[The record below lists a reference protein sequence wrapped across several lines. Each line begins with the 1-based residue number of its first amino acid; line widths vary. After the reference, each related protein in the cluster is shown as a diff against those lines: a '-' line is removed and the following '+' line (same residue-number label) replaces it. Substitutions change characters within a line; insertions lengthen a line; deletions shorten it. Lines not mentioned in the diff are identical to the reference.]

1 MGQLSVRRHEH
12 PRETEVVPGYTQLVT
27 VCVTGATGFIG
38 GHLARLYSD
47 RGEVVRATYRS
58 DKRLDRLAS
67 LDVEPVRADVLD
79 RAAMRRAMRGCD
91 LVFHTAGMVGATPV
105 DRVWR
110 VNALAPRLAVEAAAA
125 EGVSRVVLTGSV
137 AGIGPVAPGEIG
149 DEEQVYRGGPLN
161 LTYADTKHEGEA
173 EGLAAGAR
181 LGVDVVSVNPSY
193 VLGPPVDPAFRGETS
208 TRTIA
213 NYLRGRLP
221 AVVDGEVDIV
231 DVRDVA
237 AGHAAAAEHGR
248 AGERYVLGG
257 HGIRWVELLERVASL
272 SEVHHPLLVIPP
284 ELAGAARLAEQLGL
298 PGLISA
304 EALVLMGQ
312 NWRYSSAKARR
323 ELRFRARSLD
333 STLRDTIAWCRDL
346 QRSGSLLD
354 PPSPLSLA
362 AGGVQI
368 AHRARLLSG
377 LKLAERWSGRQLIS
391 GG

>member
-1 MGQLSVRRHEH
+1 M
-12 PRETEVVPGYTQLVT
+12 T

-38 GHLARLYSD
+38 GHLAHLYAN
-47 RGEVVRATYRS
+47 RGEEVRATYRS

-79 RAAMRRAMRGCD
+79 RAALRRAMRGCD
-91 LVFHTAGMVGATPV
+91 LVFHTAGMVGATPAEQ
-105 DRVWR
+105 VWR

-137 AGIGPVAPGEIG
+137 AGIGPVPPGEIG
-149 DEEQVYRGGPLN
+149 DEEQVYRGGRLN
-161 LTYADTKHEGEA
+161 LTYPDAKHEGEA

-181 LGVDVVSVNPSY
+181 LGVEVVCVNPSY
-193 VLGPPVDPAFRGETS
+193 ALGPPVDPAFRGETS

-237 AGHAAAAEHGR
+237 AGHAAAAELGKP
-248 AGERYVLGG
+248 GERYVLGG
-257 HGIRWVELLERVASL
+257 HGIRWVELLERVAAL
-272 SEVHHPLLVIPP
+272 SGVHHPLLVVPP
-284 ELAGAARLAEQLGL
+284 ELAGPARLAEQLGL
-298 PGLISA
+298 PGLISS

-312 NWRYSSAKARR
+312 NWQYSSAKARR

-346 QRSGSLLD
+346 MESGSMRD
-354 PPSPLSLA
+354 GPSPLSVA
-362 AGGVQI
+362 AGGLQI
-368 AHRARLLSG
+368 AQRAGLLGG
-377 LKLAERWSGRQLIS
+377 LKLAERWSGRRLVS
-391 GG
+391 GA